1 MGIALE
7 GVSFSNLLRQM
18 KAGTHRRFNVEGHRV
33 YVRCSDTGD
42 RYVLIDGT
50 KRFNVTEPDF
60 VAKVT
65 EALTAV
71 L

>member
-1 MGIALE
+1 MIVLE
-7 GVSFSNLLRQM
+7 GVSFSNLLHQM
-18 KAGTHRRFNVEGHRV
+18 APGTHRRFNVEGHRV
-33 YVRCSDTGD
+33 YVRCSSTGE

-50 KRFNVTEPDF
+50 KKFNVTAPDF

-71 L
+71 S